1 MDDRET
7 TSMLLPVINRSSFR
21 VPVYRWYWAGNVL
34 VHITYLLQAV
44 ALGWHMLEVTGSP
57 LQVGLVASA
66 YGLPLLIATP
76 LSGPLADRLK
86 RQWVVQVALW
96 IAVLASAGLALV
108 AASGG
113 TTAPQIL
120 ITSFILGS
128 TFAFY
133 APARMA
139 LLPNL
144 VPQDM
149 VFNATTLSYS
159 GTRLMGF
166 FGPVLAGAL
175 LDLAD
180 IATTLTVQTA
190 LFSIGAVIYFK
201 ATHFLP
207 PPKRKRGAK
216 GNFLAGFG
224 DVIAFLRKDR
234 ALFSLT
240 LLALVFVPI
249 GMPYQKLMPIFVDQV
264 LSEGPALLGLLV
276 GSASLGSALSG
287 FAVALVGD
295 VYPKGKAILIF
306 SMFFGAFMVVFSFTS
321 HPLIAW
327 GIIFIIGIFSG
338 MFLTLIN
345 ALLLTQLP
353 DELRGRMM
361 SLWGMVWGLIPF
373 TTLIAGS
380 VAEFHGIA
388 IVLAAAGCCV
398 TLTCVAM
405 LVTRSPLL
413 DL

>member
-1 MDDRET
+1 MI
-7 TSMLLPVINRSSFR
+7 LLPAINRSSFR
-21 VPVYRWYWAGNVL
+21 VPVYRWYWAANVL

-57 LQVGLVASA
+57 LQVGLVATA
-66 YGLPLLIATP
+66 YGLPLLLATP

-86 RQWVVQVALW
+86 RQWIVQASLW
-96 IAVLASAGLALV
+96 TAVLASASLALV
-108 AASGG
+108 AVGG
-113 TTAPQIL
+113 ATSAPQIL
-120 ITSFILGS
+120 FISFVLGA

-180 IATTLTVQTA
+180 IAAALTVQTA
-190 LFSIGAVIYFK
+190 LFGIGAFIYFK

-207 PPKRKRGAK
+207 PPKRKRQTR
-216 GNFLAGFG
+216 GNVLSGYG
-224 DVIAFLRKDR
+224 DVIAFLRQDR
-234 ALFSLT
+234 ALFALT

-249 GMPYQKLMPIFVDQV
+249 GMPYQKLMPIFVEQA
-264 LSEGPALLGLLV
+264 LREGPALLGLLV

-295 VYPKGKAILIF
+295 VYPKGLAILIF
-306 SMFFGAFMVVFSFTS
+306 SMLFGAFMVVFAFVS
-321 HPLIAW
+321 HPLVAW
-327 GIIFIIGIFSG
+327 ALIFVIGVFSG
-338 MFLTLIN
+338 IFLTLIN

-373 TTLIAGS
+373 TTLVAGS
-380 VAEFHGIA
+380 VAEYHGVA
-388 IVLAAAGCCV
+388 VVYAAAGCCV
-398 TLTCVAM
+398 TLTCAAM
-405 LVTRSPLL
+405 LATRSPLL

>member
-1 MDDRET
+1 
-7 TSMLLPVINRSSFR
+7 
-21 VPVYRWYWAGNVL
+21 
-34 VHITYLLQAV
+34 
-44 ALGWHMLEVTGSP
+44 
-57 LQVGLVASA
+57 
-66 YGLPLLIATP
+66 
-76 LSGPLADRLK
+76 
-86 RQWVVQVALW
+86 
-96 IAVLASAGLALV
+96 
-108 AASGG
+108 
-113 TTAPQIL
+113 
-120 ITSFILGS
+120 
-128 TFAFY
+128 
-133 APARMA
+133 
-139 LLPNL
+139 
-144 VPQDM
+144 M

-180 IATTLTVQTA
+180 MATTLTVQAA
-190 LFSIGAVIYFK
+190 LFGIGAFIYFK

-216 GNFLAGFG
+216 SRLLSGYG
-224 DVIAFLRKDR
+224 DVIALLRKDR

-295 VYPKGKAILIF
+295 VYPKGKAILVF
-306 SMFFGAFMVVFSFTS
+306 SIFFGAFMVVFSFTS
-321 HPLIAW
+321 HPLVAW
-327 GIIFIIGIFSG
+327 AIIFIIGIFSG

-373 TTLIAGS
+373 TTLVAGS
-380 VAEFHGIA
+380 VAEHHGIA
-388 IVLAAAGCCV
+388 VVLAAAGCCV
-398 TLTCVAM
+398 TLTCVFM
-405 LVTRSPLL
+405 LATRSPLL

>member
-1 MDDRET
+1 M
-7 TSMLLPVINRSSFR
+7 PAINRSSFR
-21 VPVYRWYWAGNVL
+21 VPVYRWYWAANVL

-57 LQVGLVASA
+57 LQVGLVATA
-66 YGLPLLIATP
+66 YGLPLLLATP

-86 RQWVVQVALW
+86 RQWIVQASLWTAVA
-96 IAVLASAGLALV
+96 ASAGLALV
-108 AASGG
+108 AAGG
-113 TTAPQIL
+113 ATSAPQIL
-120 ITSFILGS
+120 ITSFILGA

-166 FGPVLAGAL
+166 FGPVLAGVL

-190 LFSIGAVIYFK
+190 LFGIGAFIYFK

-207 PPKRKRGAK
+207 PPKRKRDAQ
-216 GNFLAGFG
+216 GNVLSGYG

-249 GMPYQKLMPIFVDQV
+249 GMPYQKLMPIFVEQA
-264 LSEGPALLGLLV
+264 LREGPALLGLLV

-295 VYPKGKAILIF
+295 VYPKGLAILIF
-306 SMFFGAFMVVFSFTS
+306 SMLFGAFMVVFSFTS
-321 HPLIAW
+321 HPLVAW
-327 GIIFIIGIFSG
+327 AIVFVIGVFSG
-338 MFLTLIN
+338 IFLTLIN

-373 TTLIAGS
+373 TTLVAGS
-380 VAEFHGIA
+380 VAEYHGIA
-388 IVLAAAGCCV
+388 VALGAAGCCV
-398 TLTCVAM
+398 TFTCAAM
-405 LVTRSPLL
+405 LAARSPLL